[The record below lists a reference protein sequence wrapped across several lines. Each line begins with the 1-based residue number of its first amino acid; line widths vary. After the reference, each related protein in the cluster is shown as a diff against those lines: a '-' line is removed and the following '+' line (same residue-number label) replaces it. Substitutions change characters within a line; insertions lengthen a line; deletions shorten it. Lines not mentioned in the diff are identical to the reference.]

1 MCRFRSR
8 HVGKPPAPYPA
19 KSIHPEPLLP
29 WDSVAPVNLR
39 VAGQT
44 GAHIVAMVLLLAV
57 QRQVSRQQR
66 ARSHQRHLSD
76 KNIEQLRQLI
86 KGGFPQE
93 SAVSVQ
99 SLPVREKRPR
109 CVAPIGHGAEFYQAK
124 NALPSSGTRLGKERI
139 SPHRHSARHRQQQKK
154 RRQNQQRRQRQEK
167 IQQPFPEP
175 CVHMHRIRSSSAR
188 SRSPDPARRGS
199 SCCRS
204 AGTARDG
211 RGRSRHR
218 QHRRIC
224 MRWLSRGHCPRA

>member
-1 MCRFRSR
+1 MRRDEWNAFVKEHMDISDRQTLGIMCSVNEADQTQAR
-8 HVGKPPAPYPA
+8 HGHHKA
-19 KSIHPEPLLP
+19 
-29 WDSVAPVNLR
+29 
-39 VAGQT
+39 
-44 GAHIVAMVLLLAV
+44 
-57 QRQVSRQQR
+57 
-66 ARSHQRHLSD
+66 
-76 KNIEQLRQLI
+76 
-86 KGGFPQE
+86 QE
-93 SAVSVQ
+93 KASVQ
-99 SLPVREKRPR
+99 PLPVREKRPR

-124 NALPSSGTRLGKERI
+124 NALPPSGTRLGKERI

-188 SRSPDPARRGS
+188 SRSPDPARRVS